1 MRLTLLD
8 LLVIG
13 IPFLA
18 ILVVTQFM
26 RRYTRSVADFLAA
39 SRCAGRYLICTALAE
54 MGSSVMAVIVGLEV
68 FSKTGFSLNFWY
80 SFSTIIFFI
89 FGLLGLIAYRFRETR
104 ALTFHQFFEVR
115 YSKGVRVFASFLNV
129 FSGLF
134 NFGVQPAVQSRFFV
148 YFCGLPET
156 MDCGYFTIPTFIPL
170 MLVLMSVSLYFAL
183 TGGQISV
190 MLTDCL
196 ENVISSV
203 FYVVIGVFIIC
214 TVSVAQMKGALMSAP
229 VGQSYLDPFDINGRT
244 DFNGW
249 YVIFGMLLNL
259 TYYRGNAWQQGFAA
273 AAKSAH
279 EARMASILGN
289 WRGYSYNAMWVL
301 VSLAAFTAMHHPDF
315 AVQQAAVER
324 GIQHLGTPQLQTQLR
339 LPMMLGILFAPGV
352 RGAFCAIVFFGL
364 LASQGAQLHSYGS
377 TVLQDVILPLR
388 KKVFGPKEHV
398 HWLRYSVFGVALFA
412 CLFSVL
418 FKPVDYLIMI
428 TTLIGVIYLGGI
440 GVVVWGGL
448 YWKRGSTA
456 AAWTAL
462 IIGGGF
468 GIGFNLMQQFWHSL
482 NPTFVWLAG
491 HGRCAD
497 YLAAHADRCPL
508 NGQQLSL
515 IVALTAALSYFVVSL
530 CGRRR
535 APFDMDSMLHRGA
548 YKIQS
553 EDPLAV
559 PVIAKKRFWLARFLD
574 VDEHFTRSDKI
585 LTYSTFG
592 YTMLHQAMAVGI
604 LVWTLTMGRLST
616 NWWFNYTM
624 VTAVWLTVGIG
635 SVVTVWFTIGVI
647 RDLRYLFTAL
657 KSIRQ
662 VDADD
667 GTVVGHHNRDEAGL
681 TVGQSKPAEPTK

>member
-1 MRLTLLD
+1 MRLTTLD

-13 IPFLA
+13 IPFLV
-18 ILVVTQFM
+18 ILAVTYFM

-54 MGSSVMAVIVGLEV
+54 LGSSVMAVIIGLEV
-68 FSKTGFSLNFWY
+68 FSKTGFSLNFWS
-80 SFSTIIFFI
+80 SFGGIIFFV
-89 FGLLGLIAYRFRETR
+89 FGLLGLITFRFRETR

-129 FSGLF
+129 FSGIF
-134 NFGVQPAVQSRFFV
+134 NFGLQPAVQSRFFV

-156 MDCGYFTIPTFIPL
+156 MNCGYFTLPTYIPL
-170 MLVLMSVSLYFAL
+170 MLVLMSVSAYFAL

-203 FYVVIGVFIIC
+203 FYVVVAVFIIC
-214 TVSVAQMKGALMSAP
+214 TVSVAQMKGALLSAP
-229 VGQSYLDPFDINGRT
+229 VGQSFVDPFDINGRA

-249 YVIFGMLLNL
+249 YVITGLLLNL
-259 TYYRGNAWQQGFAA
+259 SFYRGNAWAYSFAA
-273 AAKSAH
+273 SAKNAH

-301 VSLAAFTAMHHPDF
+301 VSLAAFTAMHHPDY
-315 AVQQAAVER
+315 ATQQATVEH
-324 GIQHLGTPQLQTQLR
+324 GLQHLGTAQLQTQLR
-339 LPMMLGILFAPGV
+339 LPMMLGVLFAPGV

-364 LASQGAQLHSYGS
+364 LASQGVQLHNYGS

-388 KKVFGPKEHV
+388 KKIFSPQEHV
-398 HWLRYSVFGVALFA
+398 HWLRFTVFGVAAFA
-412 CLFSVL
+412 CLFSML
-418 FKPVDYLIMI
+418 IKPVDYLVML
-428 TTLIGVIYLGGI
+428 TLLIGVIYLGGI

-468 GIGFNLMQQFWHSL
+468 GIVFNLMQQFWTTL
-482 NPTFVWLAG
+482 NPLFVKLAG
-491 HGRCAD
+491 TTQMAT
-497 YLAAHADRCPL
+497 YLSAHADRCPL

-515 IVALTAALSYFVVSL
+515 MVALTAALSYFLVSFI
-530 CGRRR
+530 GTRV
-535 APFDMDSMLHRGA
+535 PFNMDAMLHRGA
-548 YKIQS
+548 YRIQS
-553 EDPLAV
+553 EDTLAKA
-559 PVIAKKRFWLARFLD
+559 PAKKRFWLARFLD
-574 VDEHFTRSDKI
+574 VDEHFTRGDKI
-585 LTYSTFG
+585 LTYSTFW
-592 YTMLHQAMAVGI
+592 YTMLFQVISVGI
-604 LVWTLTMGRLST
+604 LIWTLTVGRLST

-635 SVVTVWFTIGVI
+635 AIVTVWFTVGVI
-647 RDLRYLFTAL
+647 RDLRHLFQAL
-657 KSIRQ
+657 KTIRQ
-662 VDADD
+662 VDTDD
-667 GTVVGHHNRDEAGL
+667 GTVRGHHNLGEEEL
-681 TVGQSKPAEPTK
+681 STGQLPPTEPTK